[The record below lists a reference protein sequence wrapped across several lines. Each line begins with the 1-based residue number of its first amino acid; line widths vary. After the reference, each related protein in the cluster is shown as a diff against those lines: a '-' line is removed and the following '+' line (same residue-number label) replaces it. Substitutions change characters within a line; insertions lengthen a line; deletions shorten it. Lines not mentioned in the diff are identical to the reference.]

1 MSRRSVKYGS
11 TDDPTLSDQVRI
23 WRIHRGLTQSEL
35 ERRAGLSHN
44 TVSRIERGEV
54 SPRLDTVESLAEAM
68 DLSVEELSFRQPS
81 MRVQEDPSDSKG
93 DFERLKERLDRLP
106 EGKRR
111 NLMRV
116 LSELLDMAESE

>member
-1 MSRRSVKYGS
+1 
-11 TDDPTLSDQVRI
+11 
-23 WRIHRGLTQSEL
+23 
-35 ERRAGLSHN
+35 
-44 TVSRIERGEV
+44 VSRIERGEV

-81 MRVQEDPSDSKG
+81 MRVKEDPSDYKG

-106 EGKRR
+106 SGKRQ
-111 NLMRV
+111 NLMRI

>member
-11 TDDPTLSDQVRI
+11 TDDPTLSDQVRV
-23 WRIHRGLTQSEL
+23 WRIDRGLTQSEL

-54 SPRLDTVESLAEAM
+54 SPRLDTVERLAEAM
-68 DLSVEELSFRQPS
+68 DLSVEVLSFRQPS
-81 MRVQEDPSDSKG
+81 MRVKEDPSDYKG
-93 DFERLKERLDRLP
+93 DFERLKERLGRLP
-106 EGKRR
+106 SGKRQ